1 MPNPSRDEI
10 AMAVVRAMKA
20 AVEAAVEAAESEGS
34 LDDSE
39 SEFGEMMRI
48 ADIAADAVLA
58 LLASKRAAEPD
69 VRHFG
74 PIGTHPAPQTADG
87 VPFWRVMPAPP
98 VPHPQTA
105 EPDAWMTERARI
117 TDTPPN
123 RDDIRRAVESAGG
136 TLTTP
141 TPDQPKEGDDNE

>member
-1 MPNPSRDEI
+1 MTNLTPSRDEI
-10 AMAVVRAMKA
+10 AMAVLRAMKA

-74 PIGTHPAPQTADG
+74 PIGTHPAPQTPVV
-87 VPFWRVMPAPP
+87 VPLWRY
-98 VPHPQTA
+98 PQTA
-105 EPDAWMTERARI
+105 EPDAWMT
-117 TDTPPN
+117 
-123 RDDIRRAVESAGG
+123 
-136 TLTTP
+136 TTP
-141 TPDQPKEGDDNE
+141 TPDQPKEGDDQ

>member
-1 MPNPSRDEI
+1 MSEPTRDEI
-10 AMAVVRAMKA
+10 AMALLRATDRFEAGQEDLPTNEYDMKMLLA
-20 AVEAAVEAAESEGS
+20 GI
-34 LDDSE
+34 L
-39 SEFGEMMRI
+39 
-48 ADIAADAVLA
+48 ADAVLA
-58 LLASKRAAEPD
+58 LLASKREAD

-87 VPFWRVMPAPP
+87 VPFWRVMPDPP